1 MSGGKLHQLFEG
13 RVRDGHDRTAV
24 ITDRDEL
31 TYGQLDARANRLA
44 HHLLDVAHLE
54 PGDLVAIRTLR
65 APDVLVAALGV
76 LKAGGVFAIAS
87 PSRPEPKALAGA
99 RAVISN
105 RVHSG
110 RLTDLPD
117 KPLILLDGHAATI
130 EEHPADPVEAV
141 AGPGAALLF
150 TAGTAG
156 QPKAVAIEHARFTA
170 AYEAFSEVFGLLRDD
185 RVLVTGRSDTL
196 AFAVGWLRT
205 LCSGATLVL
214 TTRVPY
220 TVADTDPTT
229 AAALLAGP
237 RVEGLRL
244 MAVGGERLRL
254 DEHLRLARRLAPG
267 ARLIS
272 VYGTTE
278 VAGCGTWFETDQL
291 PGPMVRPE
299 QHAFLGQPFP
309 GVRTKIHGK
318 HIWLTPPDGG
328 DAVPT
333 GGLGQRHG
341 TGPLEYLGKMADR
354 FRHGGRQVNPYQIE
368 ARLVTHPDVRDVL
381 VERSQLGQLIAYV
394 VPEPGRP
401 APRLE
406 SVQAHLRG
414 KGPASDV
421 PSHLVG
427 LTALPRTA
435 AGKLDRDG
443 LVLPAP
449 PDAAGATRSSGKGGP
464 VTASDVLRTVG
475 GLMAFVAFFGSL
487 ILTDVFWPGSTDL
500 TIVPSPWAGF
510 FRGLYFAEH
519 LAFAAGV
526 GFLFA
531 GPTLMPRTGAP
542 RALTA
547 AAHLSIVY
555 LLASWWPQDNFYRL
569 AAKQDWER
577 QAALVYAFNVPLML
591 AAAVVAVWAAV
602 QGAASRKQPSQAV
615 LERGAGRKPGARS

>member
-1 MSGGKLHQLFEG
+1 MSGGTLHQLFEG
-13 RVRDGHDRTAV
+13 RVRDGQDRTAV
-24 ITDRDEL
+24 ITDRGEL

-44 HHLLDVAHLE
+44 HHLIDVAHLE

-65 APDVLVAALGV
+65 TPDVLVAALAV
-76 LKAGGVFAIAS
+76 LKAGGVFAVAS

-110 RLTDLPD
+110 RLTDLPG

-130 EEHPADPVEAV
+130 GEHPEDPVNADAADATV
-141 AGPGAALLF
+141 GDGAALLF
-150 TAGTAG
+150 TAGTTG
-156 QPKAVAIEHARFTA
+156 QPKAVAVGHARLTA
-170 AYEAFSEVFGLLRDD
+170 AYEAFSEVFGLRRDD

-205 LCSGATLVL
+205 LCAGATLVL

-220 TVADTDPTT
+220 TVADTDAET
-229 AAALLAGP
+229 ASALLAGP

-244 MAVGGERLRL
+244 VAVGGERLRL
-254 DEHLRLARRLAPG
+254 DEHQRLERALAPG

-272 VYGTTE
+272 VYGTAE
-278 VAGCGTWFETDQL
+278 VAGCGTWFESGQL
-291 PGPMVRPE
+291 PGPTVHPE
-299 QHAFLGQPFP
+299 QHVFLGQPFP

-333 GGLGQRHG
+333 GDLGQRHG
-341 TGPLEYLGKMADR
+341 GGPLEYLGRMADR
-354 FRHGGRQVNPYQIE
+354 FRHDGRQVNPYRIE
-368 ARLVTHPDVRDVL
+368 ARLATHPEVRDVL
-381 VERSQLGQLIAYV
+381 VERSQFGELIAYV
-394 VPEPGRP
+394 VPQPRRS
-401 APRLE
+401 APQLE
-406 SVQAHLRG
+406 AVRAHLRG
-414 KGPASDV
+414 MGPASEIPGV
-421 PSHLVG
+421 VVA

-435 AGKLDRDG
+435 AGKLDRGG
-443 LVLPAP
+443 LVRPAP
-449 PDAAGATRSSGKGGP
+449 RSDKGPTRSSGKGGP

-475 GLMAFVAFFGSL
+475 GLAAFVAFFASL
-487 ILTDVFWPGSTDL
+487 MLTDVFWPGSTDL
-500 TIVPSPWAGF
+500 SIVPSPWAGF

-531 GPTLMPRTGAP
+531 GPTLMPRDGAP

-577 QAALVYAFNVPLML
+577 QAALVYAFNVPLMS
-591 AAAVVAVWAAV
+591 AAGVVALWAAV
-602 QGAASRKQPSQAV
+602 QGTAAR
-615 LERGAGRKPGARS
+615 RRSP

>member
-13 RVRDGHDRTAV
+13 RVREGQDRTAV
-24 ITDRDEL
+24 VTDRVEL

-65 APDVLVAALGV
+65 APDVLVAALAV
-76 LKAGGVFAIAS
+76 LKAGGVFAVAS
-87 PSRPEPKALAGA
+87 PSRPEPKALTGA

-105 RVHSG
+105 LVHSG

-117 KPLILLDGHAATI
+117 KPLILLDGHAAAI
-130 EEHPADPVEAV
+130 EEQPAVPVDAPV
-141 AGPGAALLF
+141 GDGASLLF
-150 TAGTAG
+150 TAGTSG
-156 QPKAVAIEHARFTA
+156 KPKAVAVGHTRLTA
-170 AYEAFSEVFGLLRDD
+170 AYEACSEVFGLRPDD

-196 AFAVGWLRT
+196 AFAAGWLRT
-205 LCSGATLVL
+205 LCAGATLVL

-220 TVADTDPTT
+220 TVADTDPAT

-244 MAVGGERLRL
+244 VAVGGERLRL
-254 DEHLRLARRLAPG
+254 DEHLRLERALAPG

-272 VYGTTE
+272 VYGTAE

-291 PGPMVRPE
+291 PGPTVHPE
-299 QHAFLGQPFP
+299 RHVFLGQPFT

-333 GGLGQRHG
+333 GDLGQRHG
-341 TGPLEYLGKMADR
+341 TGPLEYLGRMADR
-354 FRHGGRQVNPYQIE
+354 FRHDGRQLNPYLIE
-368 ARLVTHPDVRDVL
+368 ARLATHPKVRDAL
-381 VERSQLGQLIAYV
+381 VKRSQHGSLIAYV
-394 VPEPGRP
+394 VPTAQQS
-401 APRLE
+401 APQLE
-406 SVQAHLRG
+406 AVRAHLRG
-414 KGPASDV
+414 MGPATEL
-421 PSHLVG
+421 PSAVIS
-427 LTALPRTA
+427 LTALPRTS

-443 LVLPAP
+443 LVLPAEQH
-449 PDAAGATRSSGKGGP
+449 AEETTRHSGKGGP

-475 GLMAFVAFFGSL
+475 GLMAFVSFFASL

-500 TIVPSPWAGF
+500 SIVPSPWAGF

-591 AAAVVAVWAAV
+591 AAAVVALWAAV
-602 QGAASRKQPSQAV
+602 LGASSRAD
-615 LERGAGRKPGARS
+615 EGR